1 MVLAR
6 LGGRPRLAALAAVA
20 VLAFVPAVAGC
31 SDDGTSGNQGYETPP
46 PATTAQPPGDGE
58 PADPAAA
65 EAEIT
70 KNWTTFFD
78 PKTTAAEKVKVLENG
93 AAMQPVLAAFAGN
106 ENAAATSAKVTGVEF
121 TSATEANVTYDLLV
135 GGAPALPDSQG
146 TSILQDGTWKVS
158 VKTLCGLVELS
169 GVTVPGC

>member
-1 MVLAR
+1 MVLER

-31 SDDGTSGNQGYETPP
+31 SDDTKSGNQVEETPP
-46 PATTAQPPGDGE
+46 PGMTAQPPGAGE

-65 EAEIT
+65 EAEII
-70 KNWTTFFD
+70 KNWTAFFD
-78 PKTTAAEKVKVLENG
+78 PKTSADEKVRVLENG
-93 AAMQPVLAAFAGN
+93 AEMRPVLAAFVGN

-135 GGAPALPDSQG
+135 GGSPALPDSQG
-146 TSILQDGTWKVS
+146 TSILQDDTWKVS

-169 GVTVPGC
+169 GVTVQGC